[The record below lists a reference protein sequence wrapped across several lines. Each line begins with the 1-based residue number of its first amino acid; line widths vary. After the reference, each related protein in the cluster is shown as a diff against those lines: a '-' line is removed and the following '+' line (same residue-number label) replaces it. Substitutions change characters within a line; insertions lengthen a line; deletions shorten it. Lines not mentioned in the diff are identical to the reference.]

1 MDEVSDVIVR
11 MRDLSIRDS
20 HISAELELVLSRI
33 LESGQFIQGEEVVK
47 FESLLSRFVNSP
59 RSISCASA
67 SSGLYLAM
75 KSLEMTVSDEVI
87 TTPLSW
93 LVTAS
98 AIILAGATPVFV
110 DVDDNFNIDP
120 QEVEKAIT
128 SKTRAILVVHYY
140 GRVAQI
146 KELQKIAD
154 EHHLVLIEDAA
165 QVFGAEIDG
174 QSVGTF
180 GEIGVF
186 SFSPMKVIGGL
197 GDGGA
202 VVTRNHYLADKIEVL
217 RVCGTIDKEFCIS
230 PELKHT
236 MDALHAAFLGK
247 IIPYTKML
255 INRRRQMAMEYQKH
269 LPKEVICPDLGSRF
283 EHTAYDF
290 PVRVSH
296 RDALN
301 NYLNANGVESR
312 IRHPLL
318 VSNQV
323 VHEHSIKFPMVQA
336 ERMVAETLCL
346 PIHNN
351 ITIHEILFVCKKISD
366 FYNRT

>member
-1 MDEVSDVIVR
+1 MTEVSDVIVR
-11 MRDLSIRDS
+11 MRDLSIRDPQ
-20 HISAELELVLSRI
+20 IFAELELSLSRL
-33 LESGQFIQGEEVVK
+33 LESGQFIQGEEVAK
-47 FESLLSRFVNSP
+47 FESFLSQFINSP

-75 KSLEMTVSDEVI
+75 KSLEMTASDEVI

-128 SKTRAILVVHYY
+128 PKTRAILVVHYY

-146 KELQKIAD
+146 EKLQEIAD
-154 EHHLVLIEDAA
+154 EYNLVLVEDAA
-165 QVFGAEIDG
+165 QAFGAEVNG
-174 QSVGTF
+174 RFVGFF
-180 GEIGVF
+180 GDIGVF

-202 VVTRNHYLADKIEVL
+202 VVTRNHNLADKIEVL
-217 RVCGTIDKEFCIS
+217 RVCGTINKEFCIS

-247 IIPYTKML
+247 IIPFTKMV
-255 INRRRQMAMEYQKH
+255 INRRREMAMEYQKC
-269 LPKEVICPDLGSRF
+269 LPKEVICPDLGSQF

-290 PVRVSH
+290 PIRVLH

-301 NYLNANGVESR
+301 DYLNANGVESR

-323 VHEHSIKFPMVQA
+323 VHEHSIKFPMPRA
-336 ERMVAETLCL
+336 EKMVGETLCL

-351 ITIHEILFVCKKISD
+351 ITTHEILFVCKKISD
-366 FYNRT
+366 FYN